1 MENEYLK
8 TCNITKSF
16 GGKRVLNDVSFTAKR
31 GEFIC
36 LLGPSGCGK
45 TTLLRIIA
53 GLENSD
59 SGTVFFRGK
68 DFTPVPASRRNFGIV
83 FQSYALFPNLTV
95 TQNIAYGLKT
105 RDIGK
110 KAADGIVNEM
120 LEITGLHGE
129 KEKYP
134 FQLSG
139 GQQQR
144 VALARA
150 LALNPGILLLDEPLS
165 ALDAKVREKLR
176 KEIRAIHDKMNITTV
191 MVTHDQE
198 EAITVSDKI
207 AVMNGGV
214 IEQFGTPD
222 ELYFTPKTEFIAGFV
237 GMMNFLHLDG
247 RKVGVRP
254 EQIRVSTFSNEGIN
268 AVVKD
273 IEFRGSFLRLFLK
286 LENIKTDSPLVV
298 DVSSCD
304 PAMQRLRAESL
315 IKVQIPESA
324 ISF

>member
-16 GGKRVLNDVSFTAKR
+16 SGKRVLSDVSFTAKR

-36 LLGPSGCGK
+36 LLGSSGCGK

-53 GLENSD
+53 GLESSD
-59 SGTVFFRGK
+59 SGSVFFRGE
-68 DFTPVPASRRNFGIV
+68 DFSPVPASRRNFGIV

-95 TQNIAYGLKT
+95 VQNIAYGLRIKN
-105 RDIGK
+105 IGK
-110 KAADGIVNEM
+110 RAAESIVSEM
-120 LEITGLHGE
+120 LDITGLHGE

-150 LALNPGILLLDEPLS
+150 LALKPGILLLDEPLS

-207 AVMNGGV
+207 AVMNNGV

-222 ELYFTPKTEFIAGFV
+222 DLYFSPKTEFIAGFV
-237 GMMNFLHLDG
+237 GMMNFLHIDG

-273 IEFRGSFLRLFLK
+273 IEFRGAFLRLFLK
-286 LENIKTDSPLVV
+286 LENIKTDAPLVV

>member
-16 GGKRVLNDVSFTAKR
+16 GGKRVLSDVSFTAKR

-36 LLGPSGCGK
+36 LLGSSGCGK

-53 GLENSD
+53 GLESSD
-59 SGTVFFRGK
+59 SGSVFFRGE
-68 DFTPVPASRRNFGIV
+68 DFSPVPASRRNFGIV

-95 TQNIAYGLKT
+95 VQNIAYGLRIKN
-105 RDIGK
+105 IGK
-110 KAADGIVNEM
+110 RAAESIVSEM
-120 LEITGLHGE
+120 LDITGLHGE

-150 LALNPGILLLDEPLS
+150 LALKPGILLLDEPLS

-207 AVMNGGV
+207 AVMNNGV

-222 ELYFTPKTEFIAGFV
+222 DLYFSPKTEFIAGFV
-237 GMMNFLHLDG
+237 GMMNFLHIDG

-254 EQIRVSTFSNEGIN
+254 EQIHVSTFSNEGIN

-273 IEFRGSFLRLFLK
+273 IEFRGAFLRLFLK
-286 LENIKTDSPLVV
+286 LENIKTDAPLVV